1 MARCRGSC
9 RGNQQL
15 KIVSV
20 KMQKKEIEPK
30 KLALLC
36 GEFAEN
42 KKAED
47 IVILDVRKLSTI
59 TDYFVIVSAS
69 TEPHLRAVAD
79 EILDKLLEQYGVK
92 PYSIDGERP
101 ISWLVIDYLDVIV
114 HIFRSDLRTHY
125 DLEGL
130 WGDAPKVRR
139 RKLKSPFDTIKP
151 RKRASKKTATKKD

>member
-1 MARCRGSC
+1 MQ
-9 RGNQQL
+9 NK
-15 KIVSV
+15 KID
-20 KMQKKEIEPK
+20 PR
-30 KLALLC
+30 KLAILC

-59 TDYFVIVSAS
+59 TDYFVIASAS

-79 EILDKLLEQYGVK
+79 EILEKLLEQYGIK
-92 PYSIDGERP
+92 PYAIDGERP
-101 ISWLVIDYLDVIV
+101 ITWFVIDYLDVIV
-114 HIFRSDLRTHY
+114 HIFRSDLRAHY

-139 RKLKSPFDTIKP
+139 RKLKSPFDTIKLK
-151 RKRASKKTATKKD
+151 KRASKKSTPKKN